1 MGAGK
6 CGREVRTPG
15 GLGGKGLTMIP
26 VLSLR
31 VPFLEGERSGGK
43 SVPHLRAF
51 DFWCCGERFPEG
63 CMPSSGIAG
72 SYGSSIPNLF

>member
-6 CGREVRTPG
+6 CGREVRTPD

-31 VPFLEGERSGGK
+31 VPFREGERSGGK
-43 SVPHLRAF
+43 SVSHPRAF
-51 DFWCCGERFPEG
+51 
-63 CMPSSGIAG
+63 
-72 SYGSSIPNLF
+72 